1 MTRDDITRLA
11 WSSKI
16 IRELA
21 ALTCLRVSD
30 EHFDAEV
37 LPREAVMAAV
47 CKIRDATREGEAVI
61 RTLAQQGKAGAVPLP
76 MFPIESDGSY
86 WSTTEIEVIR
96 AYGDAR
102 EAAARDAGRADAVN
116 PAADAVQYHNAVG
129 PVDAMAAAF
138 SAMDN
143 NDTALEEWPQRAI
156 GALAFAGWAV
166 VPYALPY
173 EVLGEAGV
181 SGVFETGN
189 PKHGWDWLV
198 AKTRIGP
205 HGPPAA
211 TPQPPKPAGAVPL
224 PEPDGVMV
232 RDMYSGSVGSRA
244 VSTPH
249 WHRSTV
255 ITYGDAREAAA
266 VARIE
271 SALTEASPR
280 WRYDSVGEEL
290 DPVLAA
296 ELTIRRLARDAS
308 AAYAGHHDEQAAG
321 RADAV
326 SMAQRFLR
334 WRLPVTFAPDAGI
347 SFDRSYCEK
356 WATWP
361 TGTNLFTADEAADM
375 MRFVLETSPV
385 GAPPAQQPLDD
396 SANNAGVATG
406 SRNESPSESVTR
418 GSPQVTTS
426 PASAPKPTTTQGEA
440 VATVCLIG
448 ERYAHGTMIEVQ
460 LQIVPGTE
468 LPIGTK
474 LYAGSQP

>member
-1 MTRDDITRLA
+1 MTPDDITRLA

-102 EAAARDAGRADAVN
+102 EAAARD
-116 PAADAVQYHNAVG
+116 
-129 PVDAMAAAF
+129 
-138 SAMDN
+138 
-143 NDTALEEWPQRAI
+143 
-156 GALAFAGWAV
+156 
-166 VPYALPY
+166 
-173 EVLGEAGV
+173 
-181 SGVFETGN
+181 
-189 PKHGWDWLV
+189 
-198 AKTRIGP
+198 
-205 HGPPAA
+205 
-211 TPQPPKPAGAVPL
+211 
-224 PEPDGVMV
+224 
-232 RDMYSGSVGSRA
+232 
-244 VSTPH
+244 
-249 WHRSTV
+249 
-255 ITYGDAREAAA
+255 
-266 VARIE
+266 
-271 SALTEASPR
+271 
-280 WRYDSVGEEL
+280 
-290 DPVLAA
+290 
-296 ELTIRRLARDAS
+296 
-308 AAYAGHHDEQAAG
+308 AG